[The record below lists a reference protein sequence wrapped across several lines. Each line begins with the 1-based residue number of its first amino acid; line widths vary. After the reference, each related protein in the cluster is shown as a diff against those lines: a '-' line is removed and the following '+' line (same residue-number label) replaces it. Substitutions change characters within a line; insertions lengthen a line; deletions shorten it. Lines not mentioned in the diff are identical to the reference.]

1 MTQAPETLAEDTL
14 NLSDIA
20 AEIGIELTPEE
31 PTPPDPSTDT
41 ADPNAETDPSQENT
55 EESQDSPDPSD
66 PSDESEPESEEKSD
80 DEDADDAEEDAPSHT
95 QEKLLRRIDK
105 ITAKRREAEEKAE
118 QLETEISDLRA
129 KLDSTPPV
137 TLAPTPDNP
146 LADVESPEQL
156 EERMQVARKV
166 RKWAMQ
172 NLEGGTVTNA
182 NGEEVYYEPAQ
193 VRQYLANADEMLTEH
208 APKRQQWLHQRQ
220 SFVPEARAAYPKLF
234 EPGSQ
239 EQMLMR
245 ETLKAYPALKAM
257 PNLELVIGDAII
269 GQQMRFARQQ
279 AAQKAASAPKFSA
292 NTPAKSAPSA
302 PSPAKGQKVPAK
314 DINARANAKNI
325 FDRGSDLKSDDIAAF
340 LEDAL

>member
-1 MTQAPETLAEDTL
+1 MTQAPETLADDTL

-20 AEIGIELTPEE
+20 AEIGLDLTPEE
-31 PTPPDPSTDT
+31 PTPPDPSTEQ

-55 EESQDSPDPSD
+55 EETNDSPDPSD
-66 PSDESEPESEEKSD
+66 ESEEKSD
-80 DEDADDAEEDAPSHT
+80 DEDADDAEEETPSPT

-118 QLETEISDLRA
+118 QLETEISDLRT

-137 TLAPTPDNP
+137 TLAPTPDDP
-146 LADVESPEQL
+146 LADVETPEQL
-156 EERMQVARKV
+156 EARMQVARKV

-182 NGEEVYYEPAQ
+182 QGEEVYHEPAQ
-193 VRQYLANADEMLTEH
+193 VRQYLANADELLTEH

-220 SFVPEARAAYPKLF
+220 SFVPEARTAYPALF
-234 EPGSQ
+234 QAGSQ

-257 PNLELVIGDAII
+257 PNLELIIGDAIV

-279 AAQKAASAPKFSA
+279 AAQKSASAPKSSA
-292 NTPAKSAPSA
+292 TTPAKSAPSA

-314 DINARANAKNI
+314 AINARATAKNI
-325 FDRGSDLKSDDIAAF
+325 FERGSDLKSDDIAAF